1 MMLTFSPN
9 AQRAIA
15 IGLALLA
22 LTVVGLAVVWP
33 LWASVGL
40 QNERVSML
48 RRQAQTMEAL
58 VAAAPRYQTVANSLA
73 ANGDSRSLV
82 FVATQPTL
90 AVAELQGQLSSILNK
105 AGVTVTASQALPDE
119 QHGGLVKLAV
129 QATIEVEIGP
139 LVDALH
145 AIAAQRPLL
154 RVEKLI
160 IHEPDAALIGAA
172 PEPNIPNKLQAE
184 IVVSGYMRQ
193 P

>member
-33 LWASVGL
+33 LWASVRL
-40 QNERVSML
+40 QNERISML

-129 QATIEVEIGP
+129 QATLEVEIGP

-184 IVVSGYMRQ
+184 IVVSGFMRQ